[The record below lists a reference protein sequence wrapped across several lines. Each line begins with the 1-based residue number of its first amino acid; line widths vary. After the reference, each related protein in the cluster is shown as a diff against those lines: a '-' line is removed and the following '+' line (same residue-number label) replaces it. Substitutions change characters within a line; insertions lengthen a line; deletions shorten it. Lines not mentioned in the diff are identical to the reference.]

1 MPSRI
6 AVVFGLLLLSGT
18 AHASSATELIASAR
32 RAEAAHDDDVA
43 ARRYTEALTLDATV
57 ADGWLALGA
66 LRVRQGDP
74 LEAERVYS
82 ACISRLP
89 GLLQARLEHA
99 EALHALGR
107 VTEAVTEIEALAR
120 TEPQERR
127 RIATWYAHDGL
138 YPAALATWRSV
149 LTRATED
156 GDAVTQREAR
166 AMVRALVLFAKPVDP
181 AAFPSTTNK
190 VRQILGRIARNGGT

>member
-6 AVVFGLLLLSGT
+6 AVIFGFLLVAET

-32 RAEAAHDDDVA
+32 RAEAAHEDDLA
-43 ARRYTEALTLDATV
+43 ARRYTEALTLDGTV

-66 LRVRQGDP
+66 LRMRQGDP

-82 ACISRLP
+82 ACILRLP
-89 GLLQARLEHA
+89 GLLPARLEHA

-107 VTEAVTEIEALAR
+107 LPEAVGEIEAIAR
-120 TEPQERR
+120 TQPQERR

-149 LTRATED
+149 LARATED
-156 GDAVTQREAR
+156 GDAVMQREAR
-166 AMVRALVLFAKPVDP
+166 AMVRALVLFAKPIDP
-181 AAFPSTTNK
+181 AAFPSATTK
-190 VRQILGRIARNGGT
+190 VRQMLGRIARNGGS